1 MSDVKLTR
9 SIPLSIILGLIVQT
23 GAFIWFLSRLDAR
36 VEANTEKI
44 NLQTSMMHDR
54 EEFEQDI
61 TAQIIRLTMTAE
73 QLAKSSEKLAGTVD
87 RLVLQEIDK

>member
-1 MSDVKLTR
+1 MSSVKLTR
-9 SIPLSIILGLIVQT
+9 SIPLSIIFGLIAQT
-23 GAFIWFLSRLDAR
+23 GAFIWFLSRLDSR